1 MESNRFEK
9 LLKNQINIQLAA
21 QNRAVES
28 SESKKWAKNF
38 KMRTTTTTEKK
49 NLNMCAGLARNF
61 DEIKYFCSGGC
72 LT

>member
-38 KMRTTTTTEKK
+38 KMKTTTTTKK
-49 NLNMCAGLARNF
+49 R
-61 DEIKYFCSGGC
+61 ESKYVRWSCKEF
-72 LT
+72 